1 MDLEWS
7 LMVSGERV
15 STSSEESHLS
25 IPRNILFGN
34 SELLFFSDLKF
45 EWAEKMQNI
54 GLQVMMIFRNLT
66 IEWILWLSFSVC
78 RIYVHHQY
86 CCLLLSCFFNEM
98 IFSKILRAKYCI
110 VNMLESCM
118 IFNNS
123 FFALGLHPVIYLAN
137 RWTFFWWSLWM
148 PWKTAALTLVLNT
161 SMLIPFPLWCSEIGS
176 FFAIKCFILW
186 WNICRTQSWI
196 PLLRIIIKKICN

>member
-1 MDLEWS
+1 MT
-7 LMVSGERV
+7 M
-15 STSSEESHLS
+15 
-25 IPRNILFGN
+25 
-34 SELLFFSDLKF
+34 
-45 EWAEKMQNI
+45 
-54 GLQVMMIFRNLT
+54 FRNLT

-78 RIYVHHQY
+78 RIYVLHQY

-98 IFSKILRAKYCI
+98 IFSNILRAKYYI

-161 SMLIPFPLWCSEIGS
+161 SMLIPFPLWCSEI
-176 FFAIKCFILW
+176 FAPINSNNDNDGNNDNDI
-186 WNICRTQSWI
+186 
-196 PLLRIIIKKICN
+196 IIIKPPHWNIMRLNR